1 MSATGT
7 PAAAPA
13 TTAAPAATTT
23 PATTTTPAAA
33 PAAFDWNAQGL
44 DADTATYVAGKGFKT
59 PGDVVT
65 SYRNAEK
72 LIGAAPESVVKI
84 PTGEFNQELFNSQVA
99 DKLGRPKEPTG
110 YELTKLVP
118 TGGDTKFAEAAA
130 SKFHQEGLTARQAQN
145 LTKWWNEQAGGMT
158 AATTEAQK
166 LKNTQEIS
174 SLKAEWGQA
183 FDSNAA
189 LVDKAAASFS
199 MTPAQVEALKTAMG
213 PKGAMTFLHNIGLK
227 LGVSDTFVAGDTR
240 ESNFAGG
247 MTTDQAKVAIAE
259 LKKDKDFMSRYVKNE
274 SEAKAKMSNLMARA
288 YPGTLTI

>member
-1 MSATGT
+1 MSDTGT
-7 PAAAPA
+7 TAAASA

-23 PATTTTPAAA
+23 APAATTV
-33 PAAFDWNAQGL
+33 PAAFDWAQQGL

-59 PGDVVT
+59 PGDVVN

-99 DKLGRPKEPTG
+99 DKLGRPKEAAG

-118 TGGDTKFAEAAA
+118 TGGDTKFAEAAQG
-130 SKFHQEGLTARQAQN
+130 KFHELGLTARQAQN

-158 AATTEAQK
+158 KATTEAQA

-174 SLKAEWGQA
+174 SLKAEWGQS

-189 LVDKAAASFS
+189 LVDKAAASFG
-199 MTPAQVEALKTAMG
+199 MKPEQVEALKTAMG
-213 PKGAMTFLHNIGLK
+213 PKGAMTFLHSIGEK
-227 LGVSDTFVAGDTR
+227 MGVSDTFVSGDSR
-240 ESNFAGG
+240 ESTFAGG
-247 MTTDQAKVAIAE
+247 MTTDQAKAQIE
-259 LKKDKDFMSRYVKNE
+259 EMKKDKGFMDRYVKNE
-274 SEAKAKMSNLMARA
+274 SEAKAKMTSLMARA
-288 YPGTLTI
+288 YPGQITL